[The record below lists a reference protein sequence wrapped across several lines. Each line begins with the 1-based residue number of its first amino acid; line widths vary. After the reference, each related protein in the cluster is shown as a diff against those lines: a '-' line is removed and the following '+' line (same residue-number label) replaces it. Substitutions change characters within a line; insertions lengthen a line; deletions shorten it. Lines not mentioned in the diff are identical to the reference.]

1 MNRLILFRHA
11 DAKPQ
16 VENSDDADR
25 ELTSRGVQSLKDIEK
40 PLKRLLK
47 TYDSVAVIT
56 SQYKRA
62 IQTGNIIANMLDD
75 VVAEHVASIQDGDFE
90 SLMSTVLEYSQ
101 ECVLVVGHQPY
112 LSDFAFE
119 LADIVIP
126 FRKASAAC
134 FWVNQDNTQLE
145 WYLTPNAMRR
155 L

>member
-1 MNRLILFRHA
+1 MKRLILFRHA
-11 DAKPQ
+11 DAEPLL
-16 VENSDDADR
+16 ENTDDAER
-25 ELTSRGVQSLKDIEK
+25 GLTNRGIQSLKDIER

-47 TYDSVAVIT
+47 SYESVAVIT

-62 IQTGNIIANMLDD
+62 IQTGDFIATLLDD
-75 VVAEHVASIQDGDFE
+75 VVAEHCASIQDGDFE
-90 SLMSTVLEYSQ
+90 SLMNTVLQYTQ

-119 LADIVIP
+119 LSDIVIP

-134 FWVNQDNTQLE
+134 FRVDQDSTRLE
-145 WYLTPNAMRR
+145 WYLTPNAFRR